1 MPSNVT
7 TAQLHIDEESTF
19 AKILFSL
26 TYRRIY
32 YFRAVF
38 PYPGPALLY
47 RSLLLARPAEKK
59 AVPSIPVVVVV
70 HHWSNVAMVT
80 YITPVY

>member
-7 TAQLHIDEESTF
+7 SAQMHIDGESQF

-32 YFRAVF
+32 NFRAVF
-38 PYPGPALLY
+38 PCPGPALPY
-47 RSLLLARPAEKK
+47 ESLLLANPAEKK
-59 AVPSIPVVVVV
+59 AVPSIPVVMV
-70 HHWSNVAMVT
+70 HHYWSNVAMVT
-80 YITPVY
+80 SITPDY